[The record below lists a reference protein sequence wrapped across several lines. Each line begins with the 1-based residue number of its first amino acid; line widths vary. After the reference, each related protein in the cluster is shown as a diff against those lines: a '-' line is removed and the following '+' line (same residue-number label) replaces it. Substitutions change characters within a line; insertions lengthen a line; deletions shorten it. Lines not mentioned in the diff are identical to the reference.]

1 MADEIASKQLL
12 RIVDANL
19 NRICEGLRVLEE
31 AARFVLNDPALSENL
46 KELRHQL
53 SVREMDAKMRYLS
66 ARDSQNDVGADITTS
81 FQSGNQS
88 LIETVIANARRV
100 EEALRVMEE
109 MSKVQG
115 NGMDAQTYQD
125 ARFKLYTIEKE
136 LVGRLM
142 RKDVSARVYG
152 LYAVVDS
159 DCLRGRNIIEIT
171 EQVLAGGV
179 KLVQLRDKNSGK
191 KELLELS
198 LALKKLCSDN
208 DALLIINDHL
218 DIALASN
225 ADGLHVGQA
234 DLPVK
239 EARSLMPIDKLIG
252 CSVTS
257 IEEARKARDDG
268 ADYLGCGAI
277 YATSTKPDCLVV
289 GLDALREIKK
299 AVDLPLVAI
308 GGINIDNLPDIFA
321 AGADAAAVISAVA
334 LARSPEAAAREMLE
348 RIEACHEQ
356 TD

>member
-1 MADEIASKQLL
+1 
-12 RIVDANL
+12 
-19 NRICEGLRVLEE
+19 
-31 AARFVLNDPALSENL
+31 ALSENL

-142 RKDVSARVYG
+142 RKDVSARVCG
-152 LYAVVDS
+152 MYAVVDS

-198 LALKKLCSDN
+198 LELKKLCSDN

-218 DIALASN
+218 
-225 ADGLHVGQA
+225 
-234 DLPVK
+234 
-239 EARSLMPIDKLIG
+239 
-252 CSVTS
+252 
-257 IEEARKARDDG
+257 
-268 ADYLGCGAI
+268 
-277 YATSTKPDCLVV
+277 
-289 GLDALREIKK
+289 
-299 AVDLPLVAI
+299 
-308 GGINIDNLPDIFA
+308 
-321 AGADAAAVISAVA
+321 
-334 LARSPEAAAREMLE
+334 
-348 RIEACHEQ
+348 
-356 TD
+356 